1 MAPSGIERIDNDSGK
16 LQFENR
22 LHPADIKLSEA
33 MATSAAAISYHMGQ
47 YESKLA
53 SLQSIQI
60 MLGLGFG
67 KSQIAEPKEWTGC
80 LSTVLAC
87 HACHVTVPHAIS
99 IYHVTSCL
107 AMSCHVMMLFRIMS
121 CHFTSCHVMPC
132 LVMSCNVRS
141 CHVIT
146 QRKG

>member
-1 MAPSGIERIDNDSGK
+1 MNRLYILIKLNSLLISVREPPFELLTMAPSGIERIDNDSGK

-80 LSTVLAC
+80 LSTVFIVVSCLVTSR
-87 HACHVTVPHAIS
+87 HVYPCHV
-99 IYHVTSCL
+99 
-107 AMSCHVMMLFRIMS
+107 MSCHVNK
-121 CHFTSCHVMPC
+121 
-132 LVMSCNVRS
+132 NVLKYA
-141 CHVIT
+141 IL
-146 QRKG
+146 

>member
-1 MAPSGIERIDNDSGK
+1 MINLHILVKLNSLLIFLREQPFELLTMAPSGIERIDNDSGK

-80 LSTVLAC
+80 LSTVLVC
-87 HACHVTVPHAIS
+87 HACHVTVPYVIS

-107 AMSCHVMMLFRIMS
+107 AL
-121 CHFTSCHVMPC
+121 
-132 LVMSCNVRS
+132 
-141 CHVIT
+141 
-146 QRKG
+146 

>member
-22 LHPADIKLSEA
+22 LHPSDIKLSEA

-47 YESKLA
+47 YENKLA

-80 LSTVLAC
+80 LSTVF
-87 HACHVTVPHAIS
+87 HV
-99 IYHVTSCL
+99 
-107 AMSCHVMMLFRIMS
+107 MSCHVMIGTSRHVTLF
-121 CHFTSCHVMPC
+121 HVMLC
-132 LVMSCNVRS
+132 YYTFLGLNN
-141 CHVIT
+141 
-146 QRKG
+146 

>member
-80 LSTVLAC
+80 FSTVLAC

-99 IYHVTSCL
+99 IYHVTPCL
-107 AMSCHVMMLFRIMS
+107 AMSYHVISYHVMSLHVMS
-121 CHFTSCHVMPC
+121 RHPLSCHVM
-132 LVMSCNVRS
+132 S
-141 CHVIT
+141 CHDT
-146 QRKG
+146 TKGIKK

>member
-80 LSTVLAC
+80 LSTVLVC
-87 HACHVTVPHAIS
+87 HACHVTVPYAIS

-107 AMSCHVMMLFRIMS
+107 AMSCNVISYHVMSLHVMS
-121 CHFTSCHVMPC
+121 HHALSCHVM
-132 LVMSCNVRS
+132 S
-141 CHVIT
+141 CHDT
-146 QRKG
+146 TKGIKNK

>member
-22 LHPADIKLSEA
+22 LHPEDIKLSEA

-47 YESKLA
+47 YEYKLA

-80 LSTVLAC
+80 LSTV
-87 HACHVTVPHAIS
+87 
-99 IYHVTSCL
+99 
-107 AMSCHVMMLFRIMS
+107 FD
-121 CHFTSCHVMPC
+121 
-132 LVMSCNVRS
+132 VMSCYVMIVTSR
-141 CHVIT
+141 HVISSHVMLLYIPWFNL
-146 QRKG
+146 QR

>member
-80 LSTVLAC
+80 LSTVFFVMPRLVTSRYALSRLVDP
-87 HACHVTVPHAIS
+87 CHV
-99 IYHVTSCL
+99 
-107 AMSCHVMMLFRIMS
+107 MSCHV
-121 CHFTSCHVMPC
+121 
-132 LVMSCNVRS
+132 N
-141 CHVIT
+141 
-146 QRKG
+146 KN